1 MSIADS
7 IFAEAQRQG
16 VDPSLALEVARAES
30 SLNPNA
36 VGDDGQS
43 IGLFQLKLSTAA
55 QLGVDPYDV
64 AQNIQ
69 GGITYL
75 RQLLAQFGDPA
86 KAVAA
91 YNCGAGC
98 MSKAIARY
106 GVNWFVGIPSSTQ
119 GYVNKILG
127 NVQTAYTPAFNPAP
141 SFPAP
146 SSVLTIP
153 PAAFSSAPV
162 STGAS
167 LWQTLAIAAAVI
179 LGLGFVLSES

>member
-1 MSIADS
+1 MAIADQ
-7 IFAEAQRQG
+7 IAAEAQRQG
-16 VDPSLALEVARAES
+16 VDPSLALEVAMAES

-36 VGDDGQS
+36 IGDDGQS

-55 QLGVDPYDV
+55 ALGVDPYDV

-91 YNCGAGC
+91 YNCGPGC
-98 MSKAIARY
+98 VSNAIATY
-106 GVNWFVGIPSSTQ
+106 GPNWFVGIPASTQ

-127 NVQTAYTPAFNPAP
+127 NVQSAYTPAFNPVP
-141 SFPAP
+141 FPVS
-146 SSVLTIP
+146 SSVLNIP
-153 PAAFSSAPV
+153 PTTAPAASGSIW
-162 STGAS
+162 T
-167 LWQTLAIAAAVI
+167 TLAVAAAVI
-179 LGLGFVLSES
+179 LGIGFVLSES

>member
-16 VDPSLALEVARAES
+16 VDPSLALEVAREES

-36 VGDDGQS
+36 VGAAGE
-43 IGLFQLKLSTAA
+43 IGLFQLMPETAA
-55 QLGVDPYDV
+55 ALGVDPYDV

-69 GGITYL
+69 GGISYL

-91 YNCGAGC
+91 YNCGPGC

-106 GVNWFVGIPSSTQ
+106 GANWFVGIPSSTQ

-153 PAAFSSAPV
+153 PAVPAQASS
-162 STGAS
+162 SI
-167 LWQTLAIAAAVI
+167 WQTLAIAAAVI
-179 LGLGFVLSES
+179 LGLGFVLNES